1 MSWAVDTNV
10 LLRSTDVGD
19 AVQPMAEAAMLAIRR
34 GGESLSIFPQNLVEF
49 WAVAT
54 RPFANNGLGL
64 SIAQAEAQLS
74 NLKSVFT
81 LLDDT
86 PEIFPEWE
94 RIVVQHK
101 VSGKQAH
108 DARLVAAMRV
118 HNLTHLLTF
127 NTDDFKRFTAITA
140 SNPQSILLDEASNR

>member
-10 LLRSTDVGD
+10 LLRSTNVGD
-19 AVQPMAEAAMLAIRR
+19 AAQPVAEAAMVAVRR
-34 GGESLSIFPQNLVEF
+34 SGESLSVFPQNLIEF

-86 PEIFPEWE
+86 PEIFSEWE
-94 RIVVQHK
+94 RIVLQYK

-108 DARLVAAMRV
+108 DARLVAAMSV

-127 NTDDFKRFTAITA
+127 NTDDFKRFTGITA
-140 SNPQSILLDEASNR
+140 INPQSFLLDDSENK